1 SYFIWLLGVVPLPA
15 FKSLAVLSV
24 FHLLCSLIWRIP
36 FGVRS
41 VGLYMIHGGLLV
53 LLLGSLIGSE
63 IKGEYVGFSMDENPT
78 VFFDVGDETR
88 ATPVAVAESFAYVVR
103 YQGEIQMGDKS
114 VEMYQAF
121 YDPFHFVPYLAMVMF
136 IFGAALH
143 YVLKCR
149 KKIGGGGVLN
159 SVPAMAVAVL
169 PLLASTFACSAETPS
184 LCRALP
190 AKSALVVLEE
200 GVRPYDSFA
209 RGVLDDF
216 SGKVRYSCGVDD
228 SCNGKLEASAVVG
241 QIQKDVEC
249 RENVATKWNLFKVLR
264 SDVLEVLDLPKDKR
278 YVSYEDLL
286 HVRERL
292 QFYASRE
299 DDHPTTI
306 EMKRLYGNVL
316 TFEGLQKKQLQVLSS
331 TNRSEMEVLYH
342 KLNFSLAA
350 FIFAF
355 FGTFA
360 SALNLFLKKKR
371 MDVMA
376 NVALGASAVTLTV
389 ALVLR
394 FYIADRVPLANLY
407 EIVLAVSLMLLAF
420 LVLAFAFCRKRTF
433 ALVVPVAAM
442 ATAMLFFAKFI
453 LEPGD
458 TFRSIP
464 AVLNSSAFLTL
475 HVFTIA
481 LGFAG
486 MILSGVVAHVALWR
500 ECCVNVLTRSD
511 ELNNIRGLLYGTL
524 VFGAAFTIAGTL
536 LGGVWADFAW
546 GRFWGFDPKEC
557 GALFVCLW
565 GMLLLHLRGGNLVAP
580 KNFALLNCF
589 NVAVTFL
596 CWFGINLLGV
606 GLHSY
611 GFEQSSVLWLT
622 LFTVADV
629 LVIFSIYKLKI

>member
-1 SYFIWLLGVVPLPA
+1 MAKILKKSDCVSLLRRFAGLKVTCVLLVAFLLLTFWGTLGQAAVGNEGAALAAERYFGSYFIWLLGVVPLPA

-216 SGKVRYSCGVDD
+216 SGKVRYYCGVDD
-228 SCNGKLEASAVVG
+228 S
-241 QIQKDVEC
+241 
-249 RENVATKWNLFKVLR
+249 
-264 SDVLEVLDLPKDKR
+264 
-278 YVSYEDLL
+278 
-286 HVRERL
+286 
-292 QFYASRE
+292 
-299 DDHPTTI
+299 
-306 EMKRLYGNVL
+306 
-316 TFEGLQKKQLQVLSS
+316 
-331 TNRSEMEVLYH
+331 
-342 KLNFSLAA
+342 
-350 FIFAF
+350 
-355 FGTFA
+355 
-360 SALNLFLKKKR
+360 
-371 MDVMA
+371 
-376 NVALGASAVTLTV
+376 
-389 ALVLR
+389 
-394 FYIADRVPLANLY
+394 
-407 EIVLAVSLMLLAF
+407 
-420 LVLAFAFCRKRTF
+420 
-433 ALVVPVAAM
+433 
-442 ATAMLFFAKFI
+442 
-453 LEPGD
+453 
-458 TFRSIP
+458 
-464 AVLNSSAFLTL
+464 
-475 HVFTIA
+475 
-481 LGFAG
+481 
-486 MILSGVVAHVALWR
+486 
-500 ECCVNVLTRSD
+500 
-511 ELNNIRGLLYGTL
+511 
-524 VFGAAFTIAGTL
+524 
-536 LGGVWADFAW
+536 
-546 GRFWGFDPKEC
+546 
-557 GALFVCLW
+557 
-565 GMLLLHLRGGNLVAP
+565 
-580 KNFALLNCF
+580 
-589 NVAVTFL
+589 
-596 CWFGINLLGV
+596 
-606 GLHSY
+606 
-611 GFEQSSVLWLT
+611 
-622 LFTVADV
+622 
-629 LVIFSIYKLKI
+629 